1 AAGPG
6 GRAPKRRR
14 ASENMRHLSG
24 DRSWLRGSSDRPRSA
39 GRYHKAARRR
49 ATILLPRGAARSL
62 GDAAGGRAIDDK
74 DEGSRPRADQLGGIG
89 IGTRLVLED
98 DAHDLSLLRS
108 AHQEEHARRVVEHRD
123 RQRDAVAPE
132 RIDPGRDGETPGLAQ
147 RLAAGEERGGVAVLP
162 EAEQDEVEARPGAG
176 AGPEMGPQVGLVLL
190 RRPAR
195 LG

>member
-1 AAGPG
+1 MPPGKRDGGRASWAIRPPRAPPHGAARLTARRNAPAAGPG

-49 ATILLPRGAARSL
+49 ATILLPGGAARSL

-123 RQRDAVAPE
+123 RQ
-132 RIDPGRDGETPGLAQ
+132 
-147 RLAAGEERGGVAVLP
+147 
-162 EAEQDEVEARPGAG
+162 
-176 AGPEMGPQVGLVLL
+176 
-190 RRPAR
+190 
-195 LG
+195 